1 VLTELA
7 LVAFTLTVVAGLT
20 MLVRLLR
27 SGRRLPRLIWLH
39 LVTVLLPF
47 CGWAAY
53 AATDDRP
60 RWLAAVVLLV
70 LMTIGMPSG
79 DQLMLRAWR
88 ARATRDGRLVHTGL
102 RAYLAAARDIIAFG
116 RPTASL
122 HAILGAVGFFSVLL
136 VTLGVAD

>member
-7 LVAFTLTVVAGLT
+7 LVALALTVVAGLT
-20 MLVRLLR
+20 MLVGLLR
-27 SGRRLPRLIWLH
+27 SGRRLPRLIVLH

-47 CGWAAY
+47 SGWAAY
-53 AATDDRP
+53 TATDDRP

-70 LMTIGMPSG
+70 LITAGMPSG

-88 ARATRDGRLVHTGL
+88 ARATRAGHPVPTGV
-102 RAYLAAARDIIAFG
+102 RAYLAAARDIMAFG
-116 RPTASL
+116 RPTASM
-122 HAILGAVGFFSVLL
+122 HAILGAVGFFTVLL

>member
-1 VLTELA
+1 VLPELA
-7 LVAFTLTVVAGLT
+7 LAALTLTVVAGLT

-39 LVTVLLPF
+39 LVTVLVPF

-53 AATDDRP
+53 TATDARP

-70 LMTIGMPSG
+70 LITAGMPSG

-88 ARATRDGRLVHTGL
+88 ARATRDGRPVPTGGW
-102 RAYLAAARDIIAFG
+102 AYLAAARDIMAFG